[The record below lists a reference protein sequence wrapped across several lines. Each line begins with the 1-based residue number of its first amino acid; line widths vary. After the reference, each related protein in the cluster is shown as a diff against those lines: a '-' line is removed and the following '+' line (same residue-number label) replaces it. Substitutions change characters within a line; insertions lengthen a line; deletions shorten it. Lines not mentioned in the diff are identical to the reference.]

1 MQAVAVTPSWLL
13 FKAIPAGTV
22 LKPERC
28 FVCFCLSKWT
38 PSVRFLSCWASL
50 GAFREHHHWS
60 CRTPS
65 SSLIS
70 SAVQH
75 PSFGCAANDL
85 MILLLMD
92 LWAVDVAL
100 ALGKITA
107 SLLLGPVT
115 GARGSVEGSPKA
127 VLLPPPPAL
136 PLPLPPALPWAVHRT
151 QTTHA
156 HSFGGT
162 APVPPHGHSMALK
175 RGPLISWLAPFR
187 PQDQLLHLCPI
198 ESKGKGM
205 SHPRLCSVGTARM
218 KGLE

>member
-1 MQAVAVTPSWLL
+1 MQAVALTPSWLL

-38 PSVRFLSCWASL
+38 PSVRFLSRWAFL
-50 GAFREHHHWS
+50 VAFREHHHWS

-151 QTTHA
+151 NTDNTCPFVWGH
-156 HSFGGT
+156 GT
-162 APVPPHGHSMALK
+162 CPSAWAQHGPKAWTAYLLAGPIRAPRSPSPPLPH
-175 RGPLISWLAPFR
+175 
-187 PQDQLLHLCPI
+187 
-198 ESKGKGM
+198 
-205 SHPRLCSVGTARM
+205 
-218 KGLE
+218 

>member
-1 MQAVAVTPSWLL
+1 MRAVALTPSWLL
-13 FKAIPAGTV
+13 FKAIPPAQSLSPSAVLFAFVFLSGLHRSVSFHAG
-22 LKPERC
+22 L
-28 FVCFCLSKWT
+28 FWS
-38 PSVRFLSCWASL
+38 PSVSIVTGLAAR
-50 GAFREHHHWS
+50 
-60 CRTPS
+60 PS

-175 RGPLISWLAPFR
+175 RGPLISWLAPFG
-187 PQDQLLHLCPI
+187 PQGHLLHLCPI

-218 KGLE
+218 KVLE